1 MRSKVAILKREK
13 ARIASFK
20 VALNEDCFMYDT
32 IVNIRELSDHAYGT
46 DFCFRLEGLGL
57 GSVVL
62 TEALRGMRWS
72 FLTRGS

>member
-1 MRSKVAILKREK
+1 
-13 ARIASFK
+13 
-20 VALNEDCFMYDT
+20 MYDT

>member
-20 VALNEDCFMYDT
+20 VALNEGFMYDT